1 MKELFEDN
9 DQIVILRVV
18 DAGTFL
24 SSNSSLSMHA
34 LALETSLTC
43 SGKITTRSGRERRRE
58 GIPARGK
65 TLD

>member
-24 SSNSSLSMHA
+24 CLELVTPMLA